1 MSEYVGDAIFWIEV
15 EKVKPNPYQP
25 RKEFNETHLRD
36 LADSIRTYG
45 VLQPLV
51 VTKKEIPH
59 EGGINIEYELI
70 AGERRLRASKLAG
83 LTKVPAVIR
92 QDIQSS
98 QLKLELAIIEN
109 LQRED
114 INPVDRAMAFARL
127 VNEFSFTHTE
137 IAKRVGK
144 SREYVSNTL
153 RLLSL
158 PQDILDAL
166 SAGKISEGHSRPLM
180 MLNDRPPEQSV
191 LFKDIMYRKL
201 TVREAEEAARHIAKE
216 KVRKKMRAMDPEMAQ
231 VAKDLTEALGTHV
244 EIESRSVG
252 GKVVIDFFSK
262 DDLAQIIAVIQS
274 RRDAG
279 GVFPQPV
286 SSYEHEADREIPQE
300 EHHEHLSSISD
311 ATPLQVTEEQPQA
324 PASEQPAADDPN
336 LYAVNTFSV

>member
-1 MSEYVGDAIFWIEV
+1 MSEYSGDAIYWIEV
-15 EKVKPNPYQP
+15 DKIKPNPFQP
-25 RKEFNETHLRD
+25 RKEFNEIHLRD

-45 VLQPLV
+45 ILQPLV
-51 VTKKEIPH
+51 VTKKDVPH
-59 EGGINIEYELI
+59 EGGMDVEFELI

-83 LTKVPAVIR
+83 LTKVPAIVR
-92 QDIQSS
+92 VDIQSN

-127 VNEFSFTHTE
+127 INEFTFTHTE

-144 SREYVSNTL
+144 SREYVSNTV

-158 PQDILDAL
+158 PQDILDGL
-166 SAGKISEGHSRPLM
+166 SQGKISEGHSRPLM
-180 MLNDRPPEQSV
+180 MLNDRPMEQSV

-231 VAKDLTEALGTHV
+231 VAKELTETLGTHV

-262 DDLAQIIAVIQS
+262 DDLAQIIAIIQS
-274 RRDAG
+274 RQASQG
-279 GVFPQPV
+279 QSHTGF
-286 SSYEHEADREIPQE
+286 YAENA
-300 EHHEHLSSISD
+300 EHLPVDGIEEGVSRIEET
-311 ATPLQVTEEQPQA
+311 TPLQMLNDTPPTPEVAT
-324 PASEQPAADDPN
+324 ADEPD
-336 LYAVNTFSV
+336 LYAVNNQFGV

>member
-15 EKVKPNPYQP
+15 EKVKPNPFQP
-25 RKEFNETHLRD
+25 RKEFNEAHLRD

-51 VTKKEIPH
+51 VTKKDIPR
-59 EGGINIEYELI
+59 EDGMDVEYELI

-83 LTKVPAVIR
+83 LTKVPAIIR

-127 VNEFSFTHTE
+127 VNEFTFTHTE

-231 VAKDLTEALGTHV
+231 VAKELTEALGTHV

-252 GKVVIDFFSK
+252 GKVVIDFFSR

-274 RRDAG
+274 HQTMQAG
-279 GVFPQPV
+279 QLHTGFYAQNAEQIPVDGIDDGV
-286 SSYEHEADREIPQE
+286 SKIE
-300 EHHEHLSSISD
+300 ET
-311 ATPLQVTEEQPQA
+311 TPLQIVDEAVALPPTSPT
-324 PASEQPAADDPN
+324 ADEPD
-336 LYAVNTFSV
+336 LYAVKNFNV